1 MEKIKVKDLVV
12 RPITAKTA
20 ISFIKKWHYSGGVM
34 MSSWLHLGVFHGEK
48 LGGVMSFGTPINKKG
63 SIKMVRDTKWQGMIE
78 LSRMAFADWLPRNS
92 ESRSL
97 AVAMRL
103 IKKNYPAIEWVLS
116 FSDACQCGDGTIYR
130 ASGFYLIRIKK
141 NNSQYMV
148 DGIGVMAK
156 KTMTDASYLASNKP
170 QLKDLIAEGK
180 ARPMEGFQ
188 LTYLMPLND
197 TVLDRLVTPPIP
209 YSSIADAGAGMY
221 KGKPS
226 RRDKHRSDASSDHDE

>member
-20 ISFIKKWHYSGGVM
+20 IAFIKKWHYSGGVM
-34 MSSWLHLGVFHGEK
+34 MSSWLHLGVFHGER

-63 SIKMVRDTKWQGMIE
+63 SIRMVRDTKWEGMIE
-78 LSRMAFADWLPRNS
+78 LSRMAFADWLPKNS

-103 IKKNYPAIEWVLS
+103 IKKNSPAIEWVLS

-130 ASGFYLIRIKK
+130 ASGFSLIRIKK
-141 NNSQYMV
+141 NTTMLII
-148 DGIGVMAK
+148 DGKEVIADK
-156 KTMTDASYLASNKP
+156 NLNDARYRASGKP
-170 QLKDLIAEGK
+170 QRKELMESGRAKPL
-180 ARPMEGFQ
+180 EGFQ

-197 TVLDRLVTPPIP
+197 TVLDRLVTKPIP
-209 YSSIADAGAGMY
+209 YSEIARMGAGMY
-221 KGKPS
+221 KGES
-226 RRDKHRSDASSDHDE
+226 RA